1 MNNFLEYHNDPINQF
16 LLKDEKTGI
25 ELWLKREDLL
35 HPFVSGNK
43 YRKLK
48 YNLIEARKNGY
59 QKILTFGGAFSNHIA
74 ATAFA
79 AKEVG
84 LESVGVIRGEE
95 LGKNIEKIL
104 QENSTLAFA
113 NEQNM
118 NLHFISRSDYRE
130 KDSVKIQH
138 KLEEKFGLFYRIPE
152 GGTNGLA
159 VKGCEEIISDTEKD
173 FDVICSSVGTGGT
186 ISGLVNASFPHQK
199 IIGFLA
205 LKGDFLAEEI
215 KKFSKKNNWELI
227 LDYHFGGYAKVDDS
241 LIQFINKFT
250 ENYAVQLD
258 PVYTGKL
265 LFGII
270 DLIKAGRFKENT
282 RILAIHTGGLQ
293 GISGMN
299 KKLAKKNMPLLKTMV

>member
-1 MNNFLEYHNDPINQF
+1 MNNFLEYHNAPINQF
-16 LLKDEKTGI
+16 LFKDEKTGV

-43 YRKLK
+43 FRKLK

-84 LESVGVIRGEE
+84 LESIGVIRGEE
-95 LGKNIEKIL
+95 LGKNIEKTL
-104 QENSTLAFA
+104 QKNFTLAFA

-130 KDSVKIQH
+130 RDSVKIQH
-138 KLEEKFGLFYRIPE
+138 TLEEKFGLFYLIPE
-152 GGTNGLA
+152 GGTNELA
-159 VKGCEEIISDTEKD
+159 VKGCEEIISETEKD

-186 ISGLVNASFPHQK
+186 ISGIVNASFPHQK
-199 IIGFLA
+199 IIGFPA

-241 LIQFINKFT
+241 LIHFINKFT